1 MTSQRRNAVRIST
14 LPEIIEDYGEYVAAR
29 NLSATYKGFGEI
41 ETSEGFWTVDITG
54 SLSPASLV
62 FLGSVTASPAT
73 FEANL
78 EEIVYPAFESPF
90 DKLDDLREEDE
101 RVREIISHVRSH
113 LKADFSHQ
121 LADRLEFLLE
131 AASEEYPD
139 EVAILPESLR
149 NFVSFLQSG
158 PDLKYPDVM
167 LTPSKNIRAQWRTAP
182 NRHFAVEFSATGNA
196 QFVVFSPDP
205 NLPESTI
212 RLTGL
217 VSIDSLIE
225 TVRPHEVLSW
235 SSQ

>member
-1 MTSQRRNAVRIST
+1 MTSQRSNANRIST
-14 LPEIIEDYGEYVAAR
+14 LLDIVDDYGEYVAAR
-29 NLSATYKGFGEI
+29 NFSATYEGFGEI
-41 ETSEGFWTVDITG
+41 ETSDGSFVVDVG
-54 SLSPASLV
+54 ESLPPVSLV
-62 FLGSVTASPAT
+62 FSGSATASTAT
-73 FEANL
+73 FGANL
-78 EEIVYPAFESPF
+78 EGIVYQAFESPF

-101 RVREIISHVRSH
+101 RVREIISHVRGH
-113 LKADFSHQ
+113 LKADFAQQ

-149 NFVSFLQSG
+149 NFVSFLQSA

-205 NLPESTI
+205 NHPESII